1 MAAERR
7 RGPGPRAQTWL
18 AWAGAAL
25 GVGVVAFLVG
35 RAGSEAGLP
44 SPTPLPSAA
53 GPLPITYGTALDP
66 VSGEATQ
73 PADRFRDGDPL
84 AYSVRMPAAPGVDT
98 IVVEVIRL
106 NPDGTETVAQPQSR
120 GEQGIVA
127 TSPRLRLRGTDEHT
141 PAGVGSGRLR
151 DADLPARCVRTIR
164 GRALHARRNTGGVL
178 IEVASGFR
186 RALGSELCPISDP
199 DSPGSELVTR
209 RHCTWRVPRPT
220 PWWQPNCTGLPMSTV
235 I

>member
-35 RAGSEAGLP
+35 RAGSETGLP
-44 SPTPLPSAA
+44 SPTPLPSAV
-53 GPLPITYGTALDP
+53 GPLPITYGMALDP

-73 PADRFRDGDPL
+73 PADRFRAADPL

-127 TSPRLRLRGTDEHT
+127 TSPVFAFEVQTSTLLQAWGPGDYAMRIYLPGASEPFAAGRFTLVET
-141 PAGVGSGRLR
+141 P
-151 DADLPARCVRTIR
+151 
-164 GRALHARRNTGGVL
+164 
-178 IEVASGFR
+178 VAS
-186 RALGSELCPISDP
+186 
-199 DSPGSELVTR
+199 
-209 RHCTWRVPRPT
+209 
-220 PWWQPNCTGLPMSTV
+220 
-235 I
+235 